1 MSEWFIHDP
10 GAGRVGPLDVA
21 DVRERFRSRRIGPD
35 TLVWRDGMRE
45 WQPLSHMIEEL
56 GLLGI
61 RQDTS
66 LPPPVPPSSPIA
78 ANTRFA
84 DAPGGS
90 TAASSTTA
98 RAAGA
103 SARGAGQGAGRGER
117 PKSNGCLIAAIILG
131 VAGLVLLLVVAAI
144 AIPAYREYRDKVR
157 AAQAAMGPTFDRER
171 MAATE
176 ALSRELVIR
185 SMREFYIANGNAC
198 PEELEFEKIQIRHRS
213 LSGDENGWFTITPDT
228 PGDRHCAYRVSFLGL
243 GPEVKDKTVRYDVR
257 LDGGTVDVACRNV
270 DLPAGF
276 APPDCP

>member
-66 LPPPVPPSSPIA
+66 LPPPVPPTSSIA
-78 ANTRFA
+78 ANARFA
-84 DAPGGS
+84 DAPGACG
-90 TAASSTTA
+90 
-98 RAAGA
+98 
-103 SARGAGQGAGRGER
+103 RGAGQGTGRAER
-117 PKSNGCLIAAIILG
+117 PKSNGCLIAAVILG
-131 VAGLVLLLVVAAI
+131 VAGLILLLVVAAI

-157 AAQAAMGPTFDRER
+157 ATQAAMGPTFDRDR
-171 MAATE
+171 MADTE

-185 SMREFYIANGNAC
+185 AMREFYVANGNVC
-198 PEELEFEKIQIRHRS
+198 PEDLEFEKIQIRYHS
-213 LSGDENGWFTITPDT
+213 LSGNENGWFTITPDT

-257 LDGGTVDVACRNV
+257 LDGGAVDVACRNV

-276 APPDCP
+276 TPPDCP